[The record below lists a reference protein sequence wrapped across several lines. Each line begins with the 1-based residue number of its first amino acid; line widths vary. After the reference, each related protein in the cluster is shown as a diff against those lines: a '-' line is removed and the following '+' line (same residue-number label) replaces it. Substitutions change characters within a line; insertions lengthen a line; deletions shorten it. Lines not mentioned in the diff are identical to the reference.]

1 MCFEIENKKL
11 IINFDKKKFNFY
23 SIFSEYL
30 SSIALGPLSDLHLNL
45 DLSMLPKGVVSE
57 KDDQSLKFY
66 EILYKIDP
74 AFSLD
79 QENPPGKFLKTYR
92 NFIEFLSNEIFNE
105 KLVYQAKPT
114 LRVQFPDNKAVG
126 GWHKDRDYNH
136 PIEEINVWVPITDA
150 LNSNTIWLESSFD
163 KKDFA
168 PANMTFG
175 EMLFFDSG
183 LTHGNKINK

>member
-74 AFSLD
+74 
-79 QENPPGKFLKTYR
+79 
-92 NFIEFLSNEIFNE
+92 
-105 KLVYQAKPT
+105 
-114 LRVQFPDNKAVG
+114 
-126 GWHKDRDYNH
+126 
-136 PIEEINVWVPITDA
+136 
-150 LNSNTIWLESSFD
+150 
-163 KKDFA
+163 
-168 PANMTFG
+168 
-175 EMLFFDSG
+175 
-183 LTHGNKINK
+183 